1 MKNIIETTNLSIG
14 YKIARGERRV
24 IHEKLNI
31 SLVEGSITS
40 ILGVNGVG
48 KSTLIRTLCGFIPPL
63 HGDIKLD
70 GKNLKNYSKY
80 ELSSTLSVVLTERVN
95 DGGLTVYEIVSL
107 GRYPYTGFFGRL
119 TERDKEVVE
128 QSIRDIGIWDMRNK
142 YISELS
148 DGERQKVMIA
158 KSLSQES
165 KIIILDEPTSF
176 LDIKSRMEIVSLLR
190 KLAKEKNMT
199 FLLSL
204 HDLEL
209 SLQYSDYLWIM
220 NKNDG
225 VIYGQTEELIL
236 SGKINKAVDN
246 NGTLLFNTE
255 LGVFRGCSSG
265 TKKIA
270 YEGVDLLW
278 VKNVLIRENFI
289 FDQSS
294 EDKVVVKS
302 YNSIATVL
310 GGVVSEFSSISE
322 LARTLKDL

>member
-14 YKIARGERRV
+14 YKIARGEKRI

-48 KSTLIRTLCGFIPPL
+48 KSTLIRTLCGFIPSL
-63 HGDIKLD
+63 EGDVKLA
-70 GKNLKNYSKY
+70 GKSLKNYSND
-80 ELSSTLSVVLTERVN
+80 ELSSILSVVLTERVS

-119 TERDKEVVE
+119 TSRDKEVVE
-128 QSIRDIGIWDMRNK
+128 QSLKDIGIWEMRNK

-220 NKNDG
+220 NREEG
-225 VIYGQTEELIL
+225 VISGQTEELIL
-236 SGKINKAVDN
+236 SGDINKAVDN
-246 NGTLLFNTE
+246 SGTLLFNIE
-255 LGVFRGCSSG
+255 LGVFRSYNAG
-265 TKKIA
+265 TKEIA

-278 VKNVLIRENFI
+278 VKNALIRENFTFNQYAKDKI
-289 FDQSS
+289 IVSS
-294 EDKVVVKS
+294 YD
-302 YNSIATVL
+302 NITTIL
-310 GGVVSEFSSISE
+310 DGVTKEFSSINE
-322 LARTLKDL
+322 LAATIK